1 MPTPRVT
8 AVLLAVTLLLSLMA
22 VPAAAGPDVPG
33 LPGPGEQMRL
43 DGGDPTTVALQASG
57 LRWGDGEA
65 ELVALARDDLFAD
78 ALAGSVLTLHGPL
91 LFSGVDGVGPDTL
104 AEVRRVLAPGAPVL
118 MLGGEAALPAAVE
131 AQLREEGFD
140 PVRLS
145 GPSRIETAVAVATY
159 LFDNLFLG
167 TELPEAYLVR
177 AGAPADNPTAAWAD
191 SIAIGPR
198 AAAFESPVLLTPSD
212 GPLHPAVRDFLEAHP
227 PGDLLLVGGEA
238 ALSASVLASAEET
251 IGRFP
256 GRIAG
261 STRLDTAR
269 RTGWLLTDEAARVVV
284 DVFDPDGWA
293 YGLAAATFTMP
304 LLGVNGDDV
313 PLETRT
319 AFDPCAV
326 GLVLVGGTDT
336 LSAQVEPDTAC
347 DPADD
352 AWTSSWCEELTD
364 ERVSGLLD
372 RTVGEVG
379 GSGLGYHD
387 LCSWGT
393 LDGPYS
399 ELLLDTNPNEAG
411 AEELGFLRQSCEGFE
426 EVREVTLA
434 GRDAVLCRFGEV
446 GGQGFTTAAVAHD
459 NPYVWTR
466 VDLTLDEGPAPLDL
480 LEEVITEVF
489 TQRYAPGDLL
499 G

>member
-1 MPTPRVT
+1 MGQRISRNSYLSCSVVDYTRNGFCFWTTCRLRRAALLRILPDRVILLGGT
-8 AVLLAVTLLLSLMA
+8 AAVSTEVEQALAADGFA
-22 VPAAAGPDVPG
+22 VERAAG
-33 LPGPGEQMRL
+33 
-43 DGGDPTTVALQASG
+43 A
-57 LRWGDGEA
+57 
-65 ELVALARDDLFAD
+65 
-78 ALAGSVLTLHGPL
+78 
-91 LFSGVDGVGPDTL
+91 
-104 AEVRRVLAPGAPVL
+104 
-118 MLGGEAALPAAVE
+118 
-131 AQLREEGFD
+131 
-140 PVRLS
+140 
-145 GPSRIETAVAVATY
+145 SRIETAVAVATY

-198 AAAFESPVLLTPSD
+198 AAAFESPVLLIPSD

-319 AFDPCAV
+319 AFDPCAA
-326 GLVLVGGTDT
+326 T
-336 LSAQVEPDTAC
+336 LPCRNPVARSSEP
-347 DPADD
+347 PLS
-352 AWTSSWCEELTD
+352 TS
-364 ERVSGLLD
+364 R
-372 RTVGEVG
+372 
-379 GSGLGYHD
+379 
-387 LCSWGT
+387 
-393 LDGPYS
+393 
-399 ELLLDTNPNEAG
+399 
-411 AEELGFLRQSCEGFE
+411 AE
-426 EVREVTLA
+426 
-434 GRDAVLCRFGEV
+434 
-446 GGQGFTTAAVAHD
+446 AVALAASLAA
-459 NPYVWTR
+459 NPRWQRREQWHPFPTAR
-466 VDLTLDEGPAPLDL
+466 TPLTHSHPCTGRHAPL
-480 LEEVITEVF
+480 
-489 TQRYAPGDLL
+489 L
-499 G
+499 GA